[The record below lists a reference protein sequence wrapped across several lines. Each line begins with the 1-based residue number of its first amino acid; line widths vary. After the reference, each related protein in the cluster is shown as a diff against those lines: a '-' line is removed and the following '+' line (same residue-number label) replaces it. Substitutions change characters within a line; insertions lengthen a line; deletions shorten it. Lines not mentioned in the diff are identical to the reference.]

1 MSEIR
6 LTGKGAPTR
15 MTKGVVG
22 QHYEDLNTGNIYECL
37 VASEQS
43 KLNGVIGGG
52 YVWKLKYTGDDRRDH
67 EAIFGAG
74 NSVEKVLFDQSVE
87 FAKYPVMEGL
97 YMAPPMPVAFQF
109 VPGQAYKV
117 EIEGESFDVVGKQI
131 TMDGQTGTTIGNALY
146 IGVGDDTGE
155 PFAALTFT
163 NDGAISMNIAI
174 ATPATND
181 AVNAVTSHI
190 KITTMEEKS
199 SGGGGK
205 FVVTATFDLTYNHV
219 TWDKTFDETWAA
231 RISGQEV
238 QLKFTDGIN
247 VDNYDVCEYEK
258 VDGEPNKL
266 KFAIPAIFDK
276 STSSLT
282 GRTVEWSKRDN
293 SLVLYIGAFDSR
305 GLNFF
310 EMGTFYPAGI
320 K

>member
-6 LTGKGAPTR
+6 LTGNGAPTR

-43 KLNGVIGGG
+43 KLNGAIGGG

-67 EAIFGAG
+67 EAIFGVG
-74 NSVEKVLFDQSVE
+74 GSGGSNMVEKVLYQTDNAE
-87 FAKYPVMEGL
+87 FSDMGGIYAHALSLTGGITASKT
-97 YMAPPMPVAFQF
+97 
-109 VPGQAYKV
+109 YKV
-117 EIEGESFDVVGKQI
+117 ELDGTSYECVCKSDKGFGEYVGNESLI
-131 TMDGQTGTTIGNALY
+131 NPMAN
-146 IGVGDDTGE
+146 DTGE
-155 PFAALTFT
+155 EFLIVHENPNDMSSGYMIMCTKQFT
-163 NDGAISMNIAI
+163 RVKIS
-174 ATPATND
+174 
-181 AVNAVTSHI
+181 
-190 KITTMEEKS
+190 TMEEKS

-305 GLNFF
+305 GFNFF